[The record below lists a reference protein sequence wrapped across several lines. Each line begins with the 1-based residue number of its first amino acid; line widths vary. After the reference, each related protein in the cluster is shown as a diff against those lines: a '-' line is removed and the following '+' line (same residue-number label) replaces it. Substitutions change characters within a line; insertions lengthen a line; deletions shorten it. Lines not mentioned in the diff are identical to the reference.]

1 MRKECICII
10 EKKKIY
16 HFYYFIHK
24 NGVSYEK
31 KSYFCTYEF
40 IRYKQYKMERECYHR

>member
-10 EKKKIY
+10 EKKKYII
-16 HFYYFIHK
+16 FIILSIK
-24 NGVSYEK
+24 WGKLRK